1 MRFSP
6 ADLSRRIPDTGGAD
20 STRLRTL
27 AGWSIWR
34 LVFLLV
40 LTLVLFFLPLNVAAQ
55 QTTKRVLILT
65 GSDPNFPGF
74 SIITRN
80 IVSSLRS
87 GSRSRIE
94 VIYELQQTLAEAPES
109 PTRDDELAAYLK
121 WKYADKKLDLVLA
134 MVASRVRILL
144 QKDPDLFGNVPKVFY
159 EFDSEREATNRTLGP
174 NITGVWASL
183 DLHKTL
189 DLALA
194 LHPNARKVVVVS
206 GNGPEDNPKK
216 ERAQAEFRPYESR
229 VEFSYL
235 LADTIEDLR
244 NQLAALDRKSVV
256 IFLSFTRDKA
266 GNRYSGPETMSLIAP
281 TSGAPIYGYA
291 DTLLGLG
298 ITGGNLLDF
307 EELGKRIGEMSQR
320 VLNGE
325 RPEQIPQE
333 MAPTVMTVDWR
344 ELQRWGISEQTL
356 PPGSIVRFRQLSFWD
371 LYKWYAIGAMAAVII
386 EALLIAWLLFLRVRR
401 RQAEAEQLRLAQVAA
416 AEHKRIGEIVSNVP
430 GIVWEAMIDPVTQ
443 QRKTTFISD
452 YLQEMLGYTPEEWL
466 AAPGLGLRIMPEE
479 DRERATHDTEAVL
492 ASGKKGIAQFRWQAE
507 DGRIVWVETHLSP
520 IVDGNEKVI
529 GLRGVTLDITER
541 KSAEETLRQTEEK
554 DRAILRAIPDLMW
567 LQTRDGVYLDYH
579 AKDSRELLAPATEFL
594 GKNMRD
600 VLPAELAEEFLRC
613 FERAEE
619 MGEPQILEYQHNI
632 NERDQWFEARIVRSG
647 DHILTLVRDITER
660 VRAEAALR
668 ERKEEL
674 SEAQRVAKV
683 GSWEWDPATDT
694 VTWSEELYRITGRDP
709 SLPPPNYES
718 QSALFTAASWARLRA
733 AVDQVLKHGTPY
745 ELELQLIRGDG
756 RLLWTN
762 ARGEVLKDGTGRVV
776 KLHGTL
782 QDIAERK
789 QAEADLQR
797 AVMEVNRLRNQLQ
810 EENVYLREEINLEQN
825 LGEMVGESA
834 ALRYVLFKIA
844 EVAPTESTVLI
855 TGETGTGKELVARAI
870 HNAGGRCDRPLVK
883 VNCAALSP
891 SLIESE
897 LFGHEKGA
905 FTGASARKIGRFEL
919 ADGATIFLDE
929 IGELPIELQVK
940 LLRVIQEGEFERLG
954 SSKTIEADVR
964 IIAATNRNLD
974 LEVRK
979 GVFREDL
986 WYRLNVFPITVPPLR
1001 QRREDISLLV
1011 EHFASRFSKKLGK
1024 EITSVSP
1031 ATLKSLRDY
1040 SWPGNVRELANV
1052 IERAVISSR
1061 GSTLVIGRDFTEP
1074 AADKLLQN
1082 NKTLEEL
1089 ERDYILRILNETG
1102 WRIEGQQG
1110 AARILG
1116 INPST
1121 LRARIVKLGIQKPS
1135 PLEAAA
1141 S

>member
-1 MRFSP
+1 M
-6 ADLSRRIPDTGGAD
+6 
-20 STRLRTL
+20 
-27 AGWSIWR
+27 
-34 LVFLLV
+34 
-40 LTLVLFFLPLNVAAQ
+40 
-55 QTTKRVLILT
+55 

-74 SIITRN
+74 SILTRT
-80 IVSSLRS
+80 IVATLRD

-94 VIYELQQTLAEAPES
+94 VIYELQQTLVEAPES
-109 PTRDDELAAYLK
+109 PTSDDELAGYLK
-121 WKYADKKLDLVLA
+121 RKYADKKLDLVLA
-134 MVASRVRILL
+134 MVAPRVRILL
-144 QKDPDLFGNVPKVFY
+144 QKDHDLFGNAPKVFY
-159 EFDSEREATNRTLGP
+159 EFDSEREATNRALGP
-174 NITGVWASL
+174 NITGVWANL

-194 LHPNARKVVVVS
+194 LHPDARKVVVVS
-206 GNGPEDNPKK
+206 GYGPEDQLKR
-216 ERAQAEFRPYESR
+216 ERTRAEFHTYASR

-235 LADTIEDLR
+235 TSDTIEDLR

-256 IFLSFTRDKA
+256 IFLTFTRDKA
-266 GNRYSGPETMSLIAP
+266 GSRYSGPETMSIIAP

-291 DTLLGLG
+291 DTLMGLG

-307 EELGKRIGEMSQR
+307 EGLGKRIGEMGLR
-320 VLNGE
+320 VLDGE

-333 MAPTVMTVDWR
+333 TAPTVMTVDWR
-344 ELQRWGISEQTL
+344 ELQRWGISEQAL
-356 PPGSIVRFRQLSFWD
+356 PPGSVVKFRQLSFWD
-371 LYKWYAIGAMAAVII
+371 LYKWYAIAAIAAVII
-386 EALLIAWLLFLRVRR
+386 EALLIAWLLFLRLRR
-401 RQAEAEQLRLAQVAA
+401 RQAVVEQLRLAQVAA

-430 GIVWEAMIDPVTQ
+430 GIVWEAMIDPATQ
-443 QRKTTFISD
+443 QRTTTFISD

-466 AAPGLGLRIMPEE
+466 AAPGLGMRIMAEE

-492 ASGKKGIAQFRWQAE
+492 TSGKKGTSQFRWQAE
-507 DGRIVWVETHLSP
+507 DGRIVWVETHLNP
-520 IVDGNEKVI
+520 ILDSNEKVI

-541 KSAEETLRQTEEK
+541 KSAEVTLRQTEEK

-579 AKDSRELLAPATEFL
+579 AKDSSELLAPPSKFL
-594 GKNMRD
+594 GKNIRD

-632 NERDQWFEARIVRSG
+632 NAHDQWFEARIVRSG
-647 DHILTLVRDITER
+647 DHILTLVREITER

-668 ERKEEL
+668 ERKEDL

-683 GSWEWDPATDT
+683 GSWEWDRATDT
-694 VTWSEELYRITGRDP
+694 VTWSEELYRIMGRDP
-709 SLPPPNYES
+709 SLPPPNYED
-718 QSALFTAASWARLRA
+718 QAALYTPVSWARLKA
-733 AVDQVLKHGTPY
+733 AVDQALKHGTSY
-745 ELELQLIRGDG
+745 ELELQVIRGDG
-756 RLLWTN
+756 QLLWTN
-762 ARGEVLKDGTGRVV
+762 GRGEVLKDGTGRVV

-789 QAEADLQR
+789 QAEVDLQR
-797 AVMEVNRLRNQLQ
+797 AIMEVNRLRNQLQ

-834 ALRYVLFKIA
+834 ALRYVLFKVA

-870 HNAGGRCDRPLVK
+870 HNASGRRDRPLVK

-929 IGELPIELQVK
+929 IGELPTELQVK

-954 SSKTIEADVR
+954 SSNTTKADVR

-974 LEVRK
+974 LEVKK
-979 GVFREDL
+979 GAFREDL

-1031 ATLKSLRDY
+1031 TTLKSLRDY

-1061 GSTLVIGRDFTEP
+1061 GPTLVIGRDFPEP
-1074 AADKLLQN
+1074 ATDKLLQA

-1102 WRIEGQQG
+1102 WRIEGPQG

-1121 LRARIVKLGIQKPS
+1121 LRARIVKLGIQKPGT
-1135 PLEAAA
+1135 LEAA